1 MDKNELAQQILSK
14 YKLNGYVPPER
25 QPVDLQSRFAEL
37 DAIAS
42 GTETSTGKKKQSV
55 VEKIGNVTGG
65 TKIGQG
71 LGQAIANKEI
81 SKSIEDTQA
90 QQIDIQSKLLNQ
102 IRENK
107 TLGKDTS
114 RLENALKLITED
126 VSQTGETAGQ
136 LLNQNNLTAKQV
148 IGDALQ
154 LGTTVL
160 GAGQLPGVAKK
171 AVAETGIIAGAKQG
185 AIQGAKTGAIY
196 GASSGAS
203 NALKE
208 DKSLVDVAKST
219 AGGAL
224 AGAATGGL
232 VGGAI
237 GGVSGGIRGAKLA
250 KQEKVVDYIKPDASQ
265 ISGKQYENLLKQG
278 RITPKTATKRAE
290 YVLSNT
296 ERETAQKYSNL
307 IKKDPVKTTTNIM
320 DEISR
325 QDADVGQ
332 YLRNNNGIFNKGEL
346 RNYLKNSIKDISD
359 ISVDDKT
366 LTKNKAKF
374 VENFVKSL
382 DKNDLENLWQT
393 RKNFDREIEKAFGSS
408 SLSNKLKVE
417 LRNAVQDFISDK
429 TDNVTYKTAMKEMS
443 GLFKIR
449 DLALTKA
456 TKERARSAIGLWIKN
471 NPVAAKVIGA
481 VSGGLVLKETL
492 ID

>member
-1 MDKNELAQQILSK
+1 MDKQELAQQILNK
-14 YKLNGYVPPER
+14 YKLGNFVPPEK
-25 QPVDLQSRFAEL
+25 QPVNLQERFAEI
-37 DAIAS
+37 DNIAS
-42 GTETSTGKKKQSV
+42 GQSTTTKPRQSFI
-55 VEKIGNVTGG
+55 EKVAGVTGG
-65 TKIGQG
+65 KILAQG
-71 LGQAIANKEI
+71 LSQAIANKEI
-81 SKSIEDTQA
+81 SKGIEETQN
-90 QQIDIQSKLLNQ
+90 QQIEIQGKLLNQ
-102 IRENK
+102 IKENK
-107 TLGKDTS
+107 AIGKDTS

-126 VSQTGETAGQ
+126 ATQTGEGAEK
-136 LLNQNNLTAKQV
+136 LLNQNDLTAKQV
-148 IGDALQ
+148 VGDTLQ

-171 AVAETGIIAGAKQG
+171 ALAEAGVIAGAKQG

-203 NALKE
+203 KALKE
-208 DKSLVDVAKST
+208 DKSIADVAKST

-224 AGAATGGL
+224 AGGTTGGIL
-232 VGGAI
+232 GGVI
-237 GGVSGGIRGAKLA
+237 GGVSGGIKVAKIA
-250 KQEKVVDYIKPDASQ
+250 KQEKVIDYIKPDASQ
-265 ISGKQYENLLKQG
+265 ISGKQYESLLKQG

-290 YVLSNT
+290 YVLSDI

-307 IKKDPVKTTTNIM
+307 IKKDPVKTTTNMM

-332 YLRNNNGIFNKGEL
+332 YLRSNNGIFNKGEL
-346 RNYLKNSIKDISD
+346 KNYLKNSIKDISD
-359 ISVDDKT
+359 IAVDDKT
-366 LTKNKAKF
+366 LTKNKTKF

-408 SLSNKLKVE
+408 TLSNKLKVE
-417 LRNAVQDFISDK
+417 LRNAVQDFISDR
-429 TDNVTYKTAMKEMS
+429 TDNVTYKAAMKEMS
-443 GLFKIR
+443 GLFKLR

-456 TKERARSAIGLWIKN
+456 TKERAKSALGLWIKN

-481 VSGGLVLKETL
+481 VGGGLALKETL

>member
-1 MDKNELAQQILSK
+1 MDKQELAKQILDK
-14 YKLNGYVPPER
+14 YKLGGFVPPER
-25 QPVDLQSRFAEL
+25 QPVDLQNRFAEI

-42 GTETSTGKKKQSV
+42 GVTNG
-55 VEKIGNVTGG
+55 EKPELSFIEKVGNFTGG
-65 TKIGQG
+65 TKIAQG

-81 SKSIEDTQA
+81 SKGIEETQN
-90 QQIDIQSKLLNQ
+90 QQMAMQGQLLER
-102 IRENK
+102 IKAKKE
-107 TLGKDTS
+107 LGEDTS
-114 RLENALKLITED
+114 RLENALNLINED
-126 VSQTGETAGQ
+126 IASTSQGAGK
-136 LLNQNNLTAKQV
+136 LLNQNDLTAKQV
-148 IGDALQ
+148 IGDTLQ

-160 GAGQLPGVAKK
+160 GAGQLPGVAKS
-171 AVAETGIIAGAKQG
+171 ATGATGVIAGAKQG
-185 AIQGAKTGAIY
+185 AIQWAKAGAIY

-203 NALKE
+203 KALKE
-208 DKSLVDVAKST
+208 DKSIGEIAKST
-219 AGGAL
+219 VGGAVTGGLTGGAL
-224 AGAATGGL
+224 GG
-232 VGGAI
+232 VI
-237 GGVSGGIRGAKLA
+237 GGVSGGIKGANLA
-250 KQEKVVDYIKPDASQ
+250 KQDKAIDYIKPDASQ
-265 ISGKQYENLLKQG
+265 ITGKKYEELLKQG

-290 YVLSNT
+290 YVLSDI

-346 RNYLKNSIKDISD
+346 RNYLKSSIEDISD
-359 ISVDDKT
+359 IAVDSKT

-374 VENFVKSL
+374 VDNFVKSI

-408 SLSNKLKVE
+408 TLSNKLKVE
-417 LRNAVQDFISDK
+417 LRNAVQDFISDR
-429 TDNVTYKTAMKEMS
+429 TDNVTYKAAMKEMS
-443 GLFKIR
+443 GLFKLR

-456 TKERARSAIGLWIKN
+456 TKERARSALGLWIKN

-481 VSGGLVLKETL
+481 VGGGLVLKETL